1 MKKPLYREALHHGWR
16 LAWEHKLL
24 WLFGL
29 FAAFLGQMG
38 IMELVAQFS
47 TASADYTVVG
57 IWDQVRIVCSAL
69 QSASLPLDG
78 WAALAWV
85 GVILLGFGLFFV
97 FVSVVSQGALIHSA
111 AASTKRLKKKLPDT
125 DKAWHAGVTHFW
137 RLFFLNIVKKG
148 ILALLIVLLGY
159 VVHVAAESGSMAAAI
174 MLGIIFVLLSIIGM
188 IMSFW
193 VIYAAGY
200 VVVEEYTFIKSL
212 KAAWKLFLSHKLV
225 SLEVG
230 VILLACNVV
239 LAAFVAGG
247 LVLTVLEGIL
257 FWLVFNAMGVPGL
270 FVIGTVLLAGIF
282 FLFIMFA
289 QSIFTVFTTTTWT
302 YLFMKMHKK
311 GIRSRLH
318 GFWFHKKK

>member
-1 MKKPLYREALHHGWR
+1 
-16 LAWEHKLL
+16 
-24 WLFGL
+24 
-29 FAAFLGQMG
+29 
-38 IMELVAQFS
+38 
-47 TASADYTVVG
+47 
-57 IWDQVRIVCSAL
+57 
-69 QSASLPLDG
+69 
-78 WAALAWV
+78 
-85 GVILLGFGLFFV
+85 
-97 FVSVVSQGALIHSA
+97 
-111 AASTKRLKKKLPDT
+111 
-125 DKAWHAGVTHFW
+125 
-137 RLFFLNIVKKG
+137 
-148 ILALLIVLLGY
+148 
-159 VVHVAAESGSMAAAI
+159 MAAAI